1 MSPCRQEQ
9 VERFFRKQNKKIQ
22 IQRPKNI
29 KIYNDAMSGVD
40 LLDNA
45 AATYRINIKGEKWW
59 WPHANYI
66 GILMAGAWKV

>member
-1 MSPCRQEQ
+1 
-9 VERFFRKQNKKIQ
+9 
-22 IQRPKNI
+22 
-29 KIYNDAMSGVD
+29 MSGVD